1 MELWWWCNC
10 PRLTGTT
17 TARGGGSRCPRR
29 SVEVADASLAM
40 IVTAMLLLLL
50 MMLLLRRILPI
61 HVRSATSS
69 RHTPRTANTTNH
81 AAIFIVLMIVIIVIV
96 IVIAVLASGYE
107 CIQRRVVGQ

>member
-69 RHTPRTANTTNH
+69 RHTPRTANTTNN
-81 AAIFIVLMIVIIVIV
+81 AAIFIVLMIVIM
-96 IVIAVLASGYE
+96 IVIAVVLASGYE
-107 CIQRRVVGQ
+107 CIQRVVGQ